1 MKKIIIPTEL
11 EPEEEEKAAMELAE
25 PADEAAEKAEETPTE
40 EKAAEKTEHFI
51 KECRLLWPGTFNG
64 ITFTPEHLQ
73 KCLDNFAPEVF
84 QPPIQIDHEP
94 SSFLTVG
101 HVINL
106 FLKEDVLYGLLDF
119 KDADAIEKI
128 KVDIYRY
135 LSVGVELDE
144 ESGDCRLIEVS
155 ITSFPAAVDEKFTAR
170 ILAREK
176 SYLKLQ
182 RENKALNEQVEENH
196 KKIAELCKQLDLG
209 KTGYIRAELS
219 ELVKSGHIT
228 PAQVPGFTTFMQE
241 HGHKENYD
249 LLCILKSGNP
259 LQHEK
264 AMSAVKEPAS
274 EEEQRRE
281 YDDKQFERMKADS
294 QW

>member
-1 MKKIIIPTEL
+1 MKKIIIPAEL
-11 EPEEEEKAAMELAE
+11 EPEEEEKVGLDSAE
-25 PADEAAEKAEETPTE
+25 TEEAAETAEEAPAEKPAAE
-40 EKAAEKTEHFI
+40 EKHFI

-64 ITFTPEHLQ
+64 RTFTPEHLQ
-73 KCLDNFAPEVF
+73 KCLENFAPEVF

-101 HVINL
+101 HVISL
-106 FLKEDVLYGLLDF
+106 FIKEDVLYGLLEF

-128 KVDIYRY
+128 KADIYRY

-170 ILAREK
+170 ILARDK
-176 SYLKLQ
+176 SYIKLQ
-182 RENKALNEQVEENH
+182 QANLDLSKRIAENEQ
-196 KKIAELCKQLDLG
+196 KIAELQKQLKAG

-219 ELVKSGHIT
+219 ELVESGHIT
-228 PAQVPGFTTFMQE
+228 PAQVHGLETFMQKLS
-241 HGHKENYD
+241 HSDNYE
-249 LLCILKSGNP
+249 LLTVLKSGRA

-264 AMSAVKEPAS
+264 ALSAVKKPSS
-274 EEEQRRE
+274 EAERRQE
-281 YDDKQFERMKADS
+281 YEDKQFERMKADS
-294 QW
+294 QR

>member
-11 EPEEEEKAAMELAE
+11 EPEEEEKVGLDSAE
-25 PADEAAEKAEETPTE
+25 TEGGETAEEVPAEKPAAEDK
-40 EKAAEKTEHFI
+40 HFI

-73 KCLDNFAPEVF
+73 KCLENFAPEVF

-101 HVINL
+101 HVISL
-106 FLKEDVLYGLLDF
+106 FIKEDVLYGLLDF

-128 KVDIYRY
+128 KADIYRY
-135 LSVGVELDE
+135 LSVGVEMDE

-170 ILAREK
+170 ILARDK
-176 SYLKLQ
+176 NYLKLQ

-196 KKIAELCKQLDLG
+196 RKIAELVKQLDLG

-219 ELVKSGHIT
+219 ELVESGHIT
-228 PAQVPGFTTFMQE
+228 PAQVPGLETFMQKLS
-241 HGHKENYD
+241 HGDNYE
-249 LLCILKSGNP
+249 LLTVLKSGRA

-264 AMSAVKEPAS
+264 ALSAVKKPSS
-274 EEEQRRE
+274 EAERRQE
-281 YDDKQFERMKADS
+281 YEDKQFESMKAYS
-294 QW
+294 QR

>member
-11 EPEEEEKAAMELAE
+11 EPEEEEKVGLESAETEGAAET
-25 PADEAAEKAEETPTE
+25 ADEVPAEKPAAEDK
-40 EKAAEKTEHFI
+40 HFV

-64 ITFTPEHLQ
+64 ITFTPEYLQ
-73 KCLDNFAPEVF
+73 KCLENFDPEVF

-101 HVINL
+101 HVVSL
-106 FLKEDVLYGLLDF
+106 FIKEDVLYGLLDF
-119 KDADAIEKI
+119 KDEDAIERI
-128 KVDIYRY
+128 KADIYRY

-144 ESGDCRLIEVS
+144 ERGDCRLIEVS

-176 SYLKLQ
+176 TYIQLQ
-182 RENKALNEQVEENH
+182 RENRTLIERIAENEQM
-196 KKIAELCKQLDLG
+196 IAGLQKQLDAG

-219 ELVKSGHIT
+219 DLVESGHIT
-228 PAQVPGFTTFMQE
+228 PAQVPGLETFMQKLSHSDNSE
-241 HGHKENYD
+241 
-249 LLCILKSGNP
+249 LLTVLKSGRA

-264 AMSAVKEPAS
+264 ALSAVKKPSS
-274 EEEQRRE
+274 EAERRQE
-281 YDDKQFERMKADS
+281 YEDKQFESMKAYS
-294 QW
+294 QR